1 MHSPSCY
8 IGPVKTHPTRSPW
21 PAVDMHGHT
30 DCKDPA
36 SRDRLAAAAA
46 EMGVRHI
53 LLLGDV
59 VAFGYHPTPEQIRF
73 INDATIADV
82 KARPDLY
89 RGLCHVNPENPPDF
103 LVEEIERCVK
113 GGGLSG
119 VKLEATVICTDKRM
133 DPIMETARRMGVFVL
148 HHAWYQA
155 TRTTEGEST
164 PADIADLASR
174 FPDVPIQMAHLGG
187 ARVRGVLDIRPY
199 PNIWVDTSGS
209 QPMGELIEYA
219 VRMLGADRIVYGSDV
234 PGRDFSAQLGR
245 VLGARISDAD
255 KRKILFE
262 NAHRRLGL

>member
-1 MHSPSCY
+1 
-8 IGPVKTHPTRSPW
+8 
-21 PAVDMHGHT
+21 MHGHT

-46 EMGVRHI
+46 EMGVRRI

-59 VAFGYHPTPEQIRF
+59 IAFGFHPTPEQIRF

-89 RGLCHVNPENPPDF
+89 SGMCHVNPENPADF
-103 LVEEIERCVK
+103 TVSEIERCVREH
-113 GGGLSG
+113 GLKG
-119 VKLEATVICTDKRM
+119 VKLEATVICTDRRL
-133 DPIMETARRMGVFVL
+133 DPIMETARRLGVFVL

-164 PADIADLASR
+164 PADIADLASHY
-174 FPDVPIQMAHLGG
+174 PDVPIQMAHLGG
-187 ARVRGVLDIRPY
+187 ARVRGVLDIRPHR
-199 PNIWVDTSGS
+199 NVSIDTSGS
-209 QPMGELIEYA
+209 QPLGELVEYA
-219 VRMLGADRIVYGSDV
+219 VRALGPDRIVYGSDV

-255 KRKILFE
+255 LRKILFE
-262 NAHRRLGL
+262 NAERLLKL